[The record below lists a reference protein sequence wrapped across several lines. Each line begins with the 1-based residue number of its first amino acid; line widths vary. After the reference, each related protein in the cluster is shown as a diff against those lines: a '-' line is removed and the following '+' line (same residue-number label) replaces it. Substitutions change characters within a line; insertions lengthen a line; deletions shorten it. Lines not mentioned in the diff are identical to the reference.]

1 MGKEGYKNCS
11 KCNQELPETSEY
23 FVKASNTKSGLGAM
37 CKRCKHE
44 KYMEKRE
51 YYKEKSRRYYQEN
64 KDVALAKC
72 REYYLKNK
80 EHKKEYDKRY
90 REKNKDIDKER
101 AKKYYIEN
109 KDRIREYYKKY
120 YEENKERIKEV
131 NNEWKINN
139 QDKVKLSRK
148 KRKNKRKEL
157 KADLTVQ
164 EWDYIKEYFNN
175 SCAYCGA
182 KCELEQEHFIPVT
195 KGGEYTKN
203 NIITACRSCNASKG
217 NRDFDE
223 WYKNKDFYNKD
234 RENKIKQY
242 LMEE

>member
-1 MGKEGYKNCS
+1 MPSSRKTPANKSVN
-11 KCNQELPETSEY
+11 LLDISEY
-23 FVKASNTKSGLGAM
+23 SS
-37 CKRCKHE
+37 
-44 KYMEKRE
+44 
-51 YYKEKSRRYYQEN
+51 
-64 KDVALAKC
+64 D
-72 REYYLKNK
+72 
-80 EHKKEYDKRY
+80 
-90 REKNKDIDKER
+90 
-101 AKKYYIEN
+101 
-109 KDRIREYYKKY
+109 
-120 YEENKERIKEV
+120 
-131 NNEWKINN
+131 
-139 QDKVKLSRK
+139 
-148 KRKNKRKEL
+148 
-157 KADLTVQ
+157 
-164 EWDYIKEYFNN
+164 EYFNN